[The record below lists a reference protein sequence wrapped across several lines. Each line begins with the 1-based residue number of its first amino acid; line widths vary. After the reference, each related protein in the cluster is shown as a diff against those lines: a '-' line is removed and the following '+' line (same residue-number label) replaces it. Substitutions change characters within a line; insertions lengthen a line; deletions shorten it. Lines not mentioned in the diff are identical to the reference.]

1 LLHLAVAHAAF
12 HDHALPERTS
22 RVDGETVACSAVE
35 EVVSRATTITSPGS
49 GRRLYIANVMPLRI
63 TRSNPQRSDAMA
75 AEVRIHRE
83 IGIVADVVSYAQ
95 QSAEAV
101 L

>member
-1 LLHLAVAHAAF
+1 
-12 HDHALPERTS
+12 
-22 RVDGETVACSAVE
+22 
-35 EVVSRATTITSPGS
+35 
-49 GRRLYIANVMPLRI
+49 
-63 TRSNPQRSDAMA
+63 MA